1 MLLQYVF
8 LRMLSLMFVAV
19 VLVACASGG
28 CGTGAMD
35 ATLSYGNLAA
45 KADAVAITGYFDCGF
60 GSNAAVEAQA
70 SAAVRCSPTRIQRW
84 ADAYVHLPFAFESW
98 DDLKLLP

>member
-8 LRMLSLMFVAV
+8 LHTLSLMFVAV

-35 ATLSYGNLAA
+35 ATLSYGNVAA

-60 GSNAAVEAQA
+60 GSNAALEAQA
-70 SAAVRCSPTRIQRW
+70 SAAVRCSPIGIQRVI
-84 ADAYVHLPFAFESW
+84 ASYSFACCMT
-98 DDLKLLP
+98 